1 MTMTNCKAQRAREQG
16 YHHTSGRESGFNSSR
31 NNRLNRPTRVVRH
44 IADDRPSTGV
54 ARGQELPSK
63 VGGFWGLSGNNGSWT
78 NSDDVKVKGQKP
90 KAQANKPLDGQGFQ
104 KKMSKMLRAAIID
117 AAGITSRA
125 VATKGGVG
133 HYGDKIERE
142 VKRLADNGLKYI
154 GWGSYKMAAGA
165 KHNFGDVRSNGL
177 IKGKVNPNANFGASG
192 VTVVHE
198 ETVMKV
204 RSNVLTGGVF
214 NMNQVIFQP
223 GDQNVLPFVA
233 TIAQNYSQYCVEG
246 LIFSFK
252 PSMTSYTTTGA
263 MGTITLAW
271 SSNVNDVAP
280 GSQEAIEMFE
290 GALMA
295 RMDENLAYGVE
306 CAPGSNAQNC
316 YYVRTGSIAA
326 TSNPQAYDFGRL
338 FVAIDPSSAIPA
350 DSILGTIRASYVL
363 RFKGG
368 RASTTVNGWAR
379 FSRSGVSN
387 STPLGT
393 ATTDVKTIGCL
404 SDAVITSTRISLPTA
419 REGDLFQ
426 VVWTVSGTAATIATP
441 ARTPQ
446 GMEVYATAYNGAAG
460 SEAASPV
467 DGQST
472 TRWTYT
478 GTWRVSED
486 ENVVPW
492 ITFGTAGT
500 LPGSA
505 TCTLTITAIGRGLP
519 VGSL

>member
-1 MTMTNCKAQRAREQG
+1 MRVTRQVTGSAPQRAE
-16 YHHTSGRESGFNSSR
+16 
-31 NNRLNRPTRVVRH
+31 
-44 IADDRPSTGV
+44 
-54 ARGQELPSK
+54 ARA
-63 VGGFWGLSGNNGSWT
+63 GGFWGLSGNNGSWT
-78 NSDDVKVKGQKP
+78 NSDDVKVKGQKAKGAPP
-90 KAQANKPLDGQGFQ
+90 KTQGDQGLQ
-104 KKMSKMLRAAIID
+104 KRMSKMLRTAIID

-125 VATKGGVG
+125 AATKGGLG
-133 HYGDKIERE
+133 HYGGKIEKE
-142 VKRLADNGLKYI
+142 VKRLADNGLRYI
-154 GWGSYKMAAGA
+154 GWGSYKMASGT
-165 KHNFGDVRSNGL
+165 KHNFGDVRTNGL
-177 IKGKVNPNANFGASG
+177 IKGKVSPNANFGTSG

-246 LIFSFK
+246 LVFSFK

-306 CAPGSNAQNC
+306 CAPGSSAQNC
-316 YYVRTGSIAA
+316 YYVRTGSIGS

-368 RASTTVNGWAR
+368 RASTTVSGWAR

-387 STPLGT
+387 TTPLGT
-393 ATTDVKTIGCL
+393 TTTDVKTVGCL

-419 REGDLFQ
+419 REGDIFQ
-426 VVWTVSGTAATIATP
+426 IVWTVTGTAATLATP
-441 ARTPQ
+441 SRTPQ
-446 GMEVYATAYNGAAG
+446 GMEVYATAYNGTGG
-460 SEAASPV
+460 SESASPA
-467 DGQST
+467 DGQAT
-472 TRWTYT
+472 TKWTYT
-478 GTWRVSED
+478 STWRVSED
-486 ENVVPW
+486 ENVIPW
-492 ITFGTAGT
+492 ITFGTAGS
-500 LPGSA
+500 LPTSA

-519 VGSL
+519 AGSL